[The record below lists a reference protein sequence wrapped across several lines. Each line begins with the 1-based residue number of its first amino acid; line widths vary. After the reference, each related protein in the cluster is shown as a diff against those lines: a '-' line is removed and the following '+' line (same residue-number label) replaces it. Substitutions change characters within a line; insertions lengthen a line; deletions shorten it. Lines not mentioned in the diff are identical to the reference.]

1 MAVEGA
7 REKVHE
13 ADGSV
18 AGTSQ
23 GGVVASLAAPPP
35 TAFIHCLQE
44 GCFSHLAAAFME
56 NDPVKGLIRQHL

>member
-7 REKVHE
+7 REKVCE

-18 AGTSQ
+18 AGTTR
-23 GGVVASLAAPPP
+23 GGGVASLAAPPP

-44 GCFSHLAAAFME
+44 GCFSCLAAAFME
-56 NDPVKGLIRQHL
+56 SDTVKGLIRQHL